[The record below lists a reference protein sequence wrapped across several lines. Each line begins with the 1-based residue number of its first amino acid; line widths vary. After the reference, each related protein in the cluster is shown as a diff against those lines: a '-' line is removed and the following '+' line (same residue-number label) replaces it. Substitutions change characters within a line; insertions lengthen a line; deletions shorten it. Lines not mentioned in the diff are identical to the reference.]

1 MKALQLKQTFKTN
14 VADIYA
20 LSGDD
25 EGMISFA
32 LEKFYAL
39 IPYDMQAY
47 CIQKFEGS
55 DIDQND
61 VLASLSYVSMFGD
74 RRLVIVEDFNKKLN
88 LKESEAWLDYAENT
102 VEGNILVLV
111 NCPTLKTVL
120 NQYAV
125 EVDCNKMGLLDY
137 VNYIQTLFNFYKIK
151 YDKSALSLIVNRCN
165 KDFGKIN
172 NELNKIMLYAGSEI
186 LVDESVIDDVVAPD
200 TETQVFEFIYAIQ
213 DFNYDKAMG
222 IIDVLLKRGDK
233 PSAIL
238 AMLTLTFKRMFAIM
252 TNDGGDDFLC
262 ESLGMKKNAL
272 FMTRKKIDETKRK
285 VSGFLG
291 KLKDALY
298 YLYQLEFDFK
308 SGKISQDSAL
318 DLAITHLM
326 GKTYAK

>member
-111 NCPTLKTVL
+111 NSPTLKTVL

-137 VNYIQTLFNFYKIK
+137 VNYIQTLFNFYKIN

-252 TNDGGDDFLC
+252 TNDGSDDFLC